1 MSDASSIT
9 KLKNNSAFKSAVDKL
24 LLGKELSN
32 EESTFLL
39 SAAIILLRY
48 GLKDKTRT
56 RSLELAYWIILNY
69 SLNTGDFKPLY
80 DLSFELGLYPL
91 AKSIVDVDNERFD
104 NLNDFIALTEI
115 KESYTKG
122 VTLTLEQKLADSSF
136 SSFSG
141 EGFAYIAPTSFG
153 KTERLVNAVLDDGSG
168 PRACVIVPTKSL
180 LAQTRDDVLKRRP
193 KTKVIT
199 HDEMYQQE
207 NTFIAILTQER
218 AIRLLEANPAL
229 SFSSLFIDEAHNA
242 FEADDRALLI
252 SRLIRESKLRNSST
266 RFYFFSPVIDD
277 IHLLSAISGFE
288 VEGCKVIKSMKE
300 PRYYLLDSDGILH
313 AYNRFFD
320 TFCQV
325 SSFNDT
331 WDCVKNKATA
341 KNLVFLSS
349 PRKVR
354 EAALDLAQHLP
365 DYPVAP
371 ELERVISALSE
382 HVSPLYD
389 EIMCLRHGIVYL
401 HGQMPDGIK
410 NYLLDR
416 AARLN
421 SIRFIFAN
429 EVIMEG
435 MNLPFDSVFILNLRT
450 KRRAVLINLIGRA
463 SRLNYV
469 FGDTPHLKRLSP
481 QVIFTESKW
490 TGARPSMRNAISE
503 LHSVGFKDRE
513 DNMRIKESK
522 GKPLSDKESK
532 RLVFEDT
539 LIQTSRKPEN
549 DLGVLLNRSGL
560 HSIYDNWETAKNE
573 IAQRLNTLDAPPDS
587 DVLELI
593 CTYFIDGESFTFS
606 DSYLRVR
613 NLRKQLPFY
622 RNYLDNKASKSLSQR
637 LAVDISFWKRKA
649 ETTISFLYVGRS
661 FGEVDFKG
669 ITVDNGRYVDVR
681 EKSDAELPALFL
693 AKYKTEDDYLGFT
706 LSRFVRVLY
715 KTGHIDQEQYY
726 MFLYGTSDKRG
737 VELIQAGVPLSLI
750 NMLKDRNLLSEI
762 GLDRYGNIKIG
773 TRLKHFSN
781 EIDDYTR
788 FEINQFNID

>member
-1 MSDASSIT
+1 MSDASTIT
-9 KLKNNSAFKSAVDKL
+9 KLKNNTTFKSTVDKL
-24 LLGKELSN
+24 LLGKELTKK
-32 EESTFLL
+32 ESTLLL
-39 SAAIILLRY
+39 SAAIALLRY
-48 GLKDKTRT
+48 GLIDRNRT
-56 RSLELAYWIILNY
+56 RSLEFAYWIILNY
-69 SLNTGDFKPLY
+69 SLSTGDFKPLY
-80 DLSFELGLYPL
+80 DCSFELGLYPL
-91 AKSIVDVDNERFD
+91 AKSIADVVEGRF
-104 NLNDFIALTEI
+104 NTLNDYIALAEI
-115 KESYTKG
+115 KENFTED
-122 VTLTLEQKLADSSF
+122 VTLTLEQKLSDRSF
-136 SSFSG
+136 YSCSG

-153 KTERLVNAVLDDGSG
+153 KTERLVKAVLDDNSG
-168 PRACVIVPTKSL
+168 PRPCVIVPTKSL
-180 LAQTRDDVLKRRP
+180 LAQTRDDVFKYHPR
-193 KTKVIT
+193 TKVIT
-199 HDEMYQQE
+199 HDEMYQHE
-207 NTFIAILTQER
+207 NALIAILTQER
-218 AIRLLEANPAL
+218 ALRLLEANPTL

-242 FEADDRALLI
+242 FEPNDRALLI
-252 SRLIRESKLRNSST
+252 SRLIRESKLRDSST
-266 RFYFFSPVIDD
+266 KFYYFSPVIDD

-288 VEGCKVIKSMKE
+288 VEGCRVTKSMKE

-320 TFCQV
+320 TFCQD

-331 WDCVKNKATA
+331 WDCMRNKATA
-341 KNLVFLSS
+341 KNLIFLSS

-365 DYPVAP
+365 NRPVTP

-389 EIMCLRHGIVYL
+389 EIMCLQHGIVYL

-469 FGDTPHLKRLSP
+469 FGDTPHLRRLSP
-481 QVIFTESKW
+481 QVIFAESKW

-513 DNMRIKESK
+513 DNIRVKESK

-539 LIQTSRKPEN
+539 LIQTSKQPEN

-573 IAQRLNTLDAPPDS
+573 IAQRLNALDTPPDS

-593 CTYFIDGESFTFS
+593 CAYFIDGESFTFS

-622 RNYLDNKASKSLSQR
+622 RNYLDSKASKSLSQR
-637 LAVDISFWKRKA
+637 LAADISFWRRKA
-649 ETTISFLYVGRS
+649 ETSISFLYVGRS
-661 FGEVDFKG
+661 FGEIDYEGVA
-669 ITVDNGRYVDVR
+669 VDNGRYVDVR
-681 EKSDAELPALFL
+681 DKNDAELPALFL

-706 LSRFVRVLY
+706 LSRFARVLF

-750 NMLKDRNLLSEI
+750 NMLKDCDLLSEI
-762 GLDRYGNIKIG
+762 GLDQYGNIKIG

-781 EIDDYTR
+781 EVDDYTR
-788 FEINQFNID
+788 FEIDQFNID

>member
-1 MSDASSIT
+1 MSDASTIT
-9 KLKNNSAFKSAVDKL
+9 KLKNNTTFKSTVDKL
-24 LLGKELSN
+24 LLGKELTKK
-32 EESTFLL
+32 ESTLLL
-39 SAAIILLRY
+39 SAAIALLRY
-48 GLKDKTRT
+48 GLIDRNRT
-56 RSLELAYWIILNY
+56 RSLEFAYWIILNY
-69 SLNTGDFKPLY
+69 SLSTGDFKPLY
-80 DLSFELGLYPL
+80 DCSFELGLYPL
-91 AKSIVDVDNERFD
+91 AKSIADVVEGRF
-104 NLNDFIALTEI
+104 NTLNDYIALAEI
-115 KESYTKG
+115 KENFTED
-122 VTLTLEQKLADSSF
+122 VTLTLEQKLSDRSF
-136 SSFSG
+136 YSCSG

-153 KTERLVNAVLDDGSG
+153 KTERLVKAVLDDNSG
-168 PRACVIVPTKSL
+168 PRPCVIVPTKSL
-180 LAQTRDDVLKRRP
+180 LAQTRDDVFKYHPR
-193 KTKVIT
+193 TKVIT
-199 HDEMYQQE
+199 HDEMYQHE
-207 NTFIAILTQER
+207 NAFIAILTQER
-218 AIRLLEANPAL
+218 ALRLLEANPTL

-242 FEADDRALLI
+242 FEPNDRALLI
-252 SRLIRESKLRNSST
+252 SRLIRESKLRDSST
-266 RFYFFSPVIDD
+266 KFYYFSPVIDD

-288 VEGCKVIKSMKE
+288 VEGCRVTKSMKE

-320 TFCQV
+320 TFCQD

-331 WDCVKNKATA
+331 WDCMRNKATA
-341 KNLVFLSS
+341 KNLFFLSS

-365 DYPVAP
+365 NRPVTP

-389 EIMCLRHGIVYL
+389 EIMCLQHGIVYL

-469 FGDTPHLKRLSP
+469 FGDT
-481 QVIFTESKW
+481 
-490 TGARPSMRNAISE
+490 
-503 LHSVGFKDRE
+503 
-513 DNMRIKESK
+513 
-522 GKPLSDKESK
+522 
-532 RLVFEDT
+532 
-539 LIQTSRKPEN
+539 LIQTSKQPEN

-560 HSIYDNWETAKNE
+560 HSIYDNWETAKNK
-573 IAQRLNTLDAPPDS
+573 IAQRLNALDTPPDS

-593 CTYFIDGESFTFS
+593 CAYFIDGESFTFS

-622 RNYLDNKASKSLSQR
+622 RNYLDSKASKSLSQR
-637 LAVDISFWKRKA
+637 LAADISFWRRKA
-649 ETTISFLYVGRS
+649 ETSISFLYVGRS
-661 FGEVDFKG
+661 FGEIDYEGVA
-669 ITVDNGRYVDVR
+669 VDNGRYVDVR
-681 EKSDAELPALFL
+681 DKNDAELPALFL

-706 LSRFVRVLY
+706 LSRFARVLF

-750 NMLKDRNLLSEI
+750 NMLKDCDLLSEI
-762 GLDRYGNIKIG
+762 GLDQYGNIKIG

-781 EIDDYTR
+781 EVDDYTR
-788 FEINQFNID
+788 FEIDQFNID